1 MRKFLLFDLDGTI
14 TDSGPG
20 IRRCAQYA
28 LESFGIH
35 ETDVDRLNLFVGPPL
50 TDSFRDFYGLN
61 EKDSLQAVKKYRE
74 RYETTGLYEN
84 SVIPGIPE
92 LLKKAQSE
100 GYVNVLATSK
110 PEVFAVKILDYFG
123 LAEDFA
129 VVSGADLAGKHV
141 VKSDIIRTALERIQ
155 KSFPDACPDMSSA
168 MKASVMIG
176 DRKEDVLGAHRIG
189 IPVVGVRFG
198 FAVPGELE
206 DAGADAIAG
215 SPEDIRRAVREI
227 ETADEVSG
235 QRF

>member
-1 MRKFLLFDLDGTI
+1 MRQFLLFDLDGTI

-35 ETDVDRLNLFVGPPL
+35 ETDVDRLNRFVGPPL
-50 TDSFRDFYGLN
+50 NDSFRDFYGLN
-61 EKDSLQAVKKYRE
+61 EEESMQAVKKYRE
-74 RYETTGLYEN
+74 RYEKTGLYEN

-92 LLKKAQSE
+92 LLGRTQSA

-110 PEVFAVKILDYFG
+110 PEVFAVKILAHFG
-123 LAEDFA
+123 LTEQFA

-155 KSFPDACPDMSSA
+155 RKFPDECADMSSA
-168 MKASVMIG
+168 MKLSVMIG
-176 DRKEDVLGAHRIG
+176 DRKEDVIGAHQIG

-206 DAGADAIAG
+206 RAGADAIAE
-215 SPEDIRRAVREI
+215 SPEDVIRAVRQI
-227 ETADEVSG
+227 EASG
-235 QRF
+235 HPA

>member
-35 ETDVDRLNLFVGPPL
+35 ETDVANLNRFVGPPL
-50 TDSFRDFYGLN
+50 NDSFRDFYGLD
-61 EKDSLQAVKKYRE
+61 EKQSIQAVKKYRE

-92 LLKKAQSE
+92 LLRTARDA

-110 PEVFAVKILDYFG
+110 PEVFAVRILAHFG
-123 LAEDFA
+123 LSEDFA

-155 KSFPDACPDMSSA
+155 DRFPEECRDIPGV
-168 MKASVMIG
+168 MKQCVMIG
-176 DRKEDVLGAHRIG
+176 DRKEDVLGAHQVG
-189 IPVVGVRFG
+189 IPVIGVRFG

-206 DAGADAIAG
+206 KAGADAIADT
-215 SPEDIRRAVREI
+215 PEDVMRAVKKI
-227 ETADEVSG
+227 EGTPEAAG
-235 QRF
+235 